1 MWRSSGFFEIN
12 RFSPLDY
19 QPVSTGLCQVFGTLS
34 TFSIPLSCQDGELR
48 TSRPQRIAGEGL
60 IWGDFMDPEAPRRK
74 GAGMRAFRAGAVFR
88 QGLDA
93 ELGNMN
99 EWK

>member
-1 MWRSSGFFEIN
+1 M
-12 RFSPLDY
+12 
-19 QPVSTGLCQVFGTLS
+19 
-34 TFSIPLSCQDGELR
+34 R

-60 IWGDFMDPEAPRRK
+60 IWGDFMHPEAPRRK
-74 GAGMRAFRAGAVFR
+74 GAGMRAFRAGALFR

-93 ELGNMN
+93 ELGNMT